1 MSDVGN
7 KSCCHVGNGG
17 KWIEFRSIR
26 LGVLRVE
33 RQTAEAA
40 LVGILT
46 AQMLFL
52 PPPHHAANHWKMS
65 SSEYLVRNKAG

>member
-26 LGVLRVE
+26 LGVSV
-33 RQTAEAA
+33 EAA
-40 LVGILT
+40 SVGILT
-46 AQMLFL
+46 PQMIFL
-52 PPPHHAANHWKMS
+52 APHHAANHWKMS
-65 SSEYLVRNKAG
+65 GSEYLITNKAG